1 MKKILSACTAFA
13 VLFCTGCQ
21 RIPDTP
27 IPDMSIAETIIADDA
42 PRDENGNI
50 LIRIATDDLEYLP
63 PELESAMDAF
73 NEMDNGYYVKPVIY
87 SQAVMGTDDSG
98 GLQTADMRLLM
109 DVMQGKNVDIVMDR
123 SFFDLSNY
131 DILCEK
137 GAFVDLY
144 TFLDGDSG
152 ISRSELNTHV
162 LEIHENDGKLYQMPL
177 SYWIE
182 TMVGDAEYV
191 GTKENWT
198 LDEMI
203 EKWEQAPEGTNFGG
217 SNTKWPVYWDLIR
230 SNMGSFVDYQ
240 NGTCSFDSPEF
251 IRLLEFV
258 NQFAETKHKIEPDY
272 KNNFVSTCRYYGL
285 DNFHLSNRGDSY
297 LKEDQP
303 VYVGYPSENGQGSF
317 VDTLRKRYS
326 ICAAAH
332 PAVQE
337 GAWAFLSHMLDADVQ
352 IENCI
357 SYDSE
362 NYHKNPYLDED
373 GFPINQT
380 AFEQIAEGMIAH
392 AGTSRV
398 LSFSGFEED
407 VGYLTREEYARL
419 LRLIDSLRRMDA
431 PIDKVANTIIENE
444 VKALFAG
451 ERTAEEVAK
460 SIQGRMEIMISEK
473 S

>member
-1 MKKILSACTAFA
+1 MMKRTKLTALTLTA
-13 VLFCTGCQ
+13 LLLCTGCAAQ
-21 RIPDTP
+21 SVPQESAPTVSQQES
-27 IPDMSIAETIIADDA
+27 SITEQDPA
-42 PRDENGNI
+42 PTDENGDI
-50 LIRIATDDLEYLP
+50 LIRIATDDLEWLP
-63 PELESAMDAF
+63 PELETAMDAF
-73 NEMDNGYYVKPVIY
+73 NEMDNGYHVKPVIY
-87 SQAVMGTDDSG
+87 SHDTLGTDDSG
-98 GLQTADMRLLM
+98 GLQTSDMRLLM
-109 DVMQGKNVDIVMDR
+109 DIMKGENVDMVMDH

-131 DILCEK
+131 DILSEK

-144 TFLDGDSG
+144 TFLDGDTG
-152 ISRSELNTHV
+152 ISRSELNAHV

-198 LDEMI
+198 MDDMI
-203 EKWEQAPEGTNFGG
+203 RQWEQAPAGTNFGG
-217 SNTKWPVYWDLIR
+217 SNTQWPVYWDLVR
-230 SNMGSFVDYQ
+230 SNLGAFVDYQ

-258 NQFAETKHKIEPDY
+258 NQFAETKNKIEPDY
-272 KNNFVSTCRYYGL
+272 KNNFVNNCTFYGL
-285 DNFHLSNRGDSY
+285 DQFHLNTEDS
-297 LKEDQP
+297 D
-303 VYVGYPSENGQGSF
+303 VYVGYPSEDGQGSF
-317 VDTLRKRYS
+317 VNTLRKRYS

-337 GAWAFLSHMLDADVQ
+337 GAWEFLSYMLDADVQ
-352 IENCI
+352 IANCI

-362 NYHKNPYLDED
+362 NYQENPNLDED
-373 GFPINQT
+373 GFPINQI
-380 AFEQIAEGMIAH
+380 AFERIAEGMIAH
-392 AGTSRV
+392 AGESRV
-398 LSFSGFEED
+398 LSFSGVEEEA
-407 VGYLTREEYARL
+407 GYLTQEEYERL
-419 LRLIDSLRRMDA
+419 LRLMDSLRRMDA

-444 VKALFAG
+444 VEALFAG

>member
-1 MKKILSACTAFA
+1 MKRIITACMALSILLCTA
-13 VLFCTGCQ
+13 CQ
-21 RIPDTP
+21 QTPDTGTESKSSP
-27 IPDMSIAETIIADDA
+27 SSAETTVPEQDPA
-42 PRDENGNI
+42 PTDEKGDI
-50 LIRIATDDLEYLP
+50 VIRIATDDLEWLP
-63 PELESAMDAF
+63 PELESAMNTF
-73 NEMDNGYYVKPVIY
+73 NEMDNGYCVKPVIY
-87 SQAVMGTDDSG
+87 SHDTLGTDDSG
-98 GLQTADMRLLM
+98 GLQTSDMRLLM
-109 DVMQGKNVDIVMDR
+109 DIMKGENVDMVMDH

-144 TFLDGDSG
+144 TFLDGDAG
-152 ISRSELNTHV
+152 ISRAELNAQV
-162 LEIHENDGKLYQMPL
+162 LALHENDGKLYQMPL

-182 TMVGDAEYV
+182 TMVGDAAYV

-217 SNTKWPVYWDLIR
+217 SNTQWPVYWDLIR
-230 SNMGSFVDYQ
+230 SNLGSFVDYK

-258 NQFAETKHKIEPDY
+258 NQFAETKNKIEPDY
-272 KNNFVSTCRYYGL
+272 QNNFVNNCTFCGL
-285 DNFHLSNRGDSY
+285 DQFHLNTEDS
-297 LKEDQP
+297 D

-326 ICAAAH
+326 ICASAH
-332 PAVQE
+332 PQVQE
-337 GAWAFLSHMLDADVQ
+337 GAWAFLSYMLDADVQ
-352 IENCI
+352 IANCI

-362 NYHKNPYLDED
+362 TYAEYPQLNED
-373 GFPINQT
+373 AFPINQD
-380 AFEQIAEGMIAH
+380 AFERIAKGMIAH
-392 AGTSRV
+392 AGESRV
-398 LSFSGFEED
+398 LSFSGYEKD
-407 VGYLTREEYARL
+407 VGYLTQEEYERL
-419 LRLIDSLRRMDA
+419 LRLINSLNRMDS
-431 PIDKVANTIIENE
+431 PIDKAANTIIENE
-444 VKALFAG
+444 VEALFAG